1 MAENKDGVVWDLSS
15 YFPSFDGQEMREFK
29 TALAGDISVLQERAS
44 DLGPLSPDSGDEWE
58 VVYLMA
64 EDAFARLSH
73 ILSYVGCLSAA
84 DSANDAYSAEEA
96 QLRAIEAEYDKFR
109 VDLLS
114 GLRMASE
121 KELEAFTAREKLAS
135 IAHAIRRDS
144 IQARMQMSPTEEKL
158 AADLSV
164 DGIHAWGRLYDKIS
178 GKLGFEM
185 EWPDGKTEA
194 LPISRWRSLM
204 ENADRAVGKAAFEG
218 GNRAWQGVEDVC
230 AAALNAISGT
240 RLVLYKRRG
249 LDDFLEPPLFDA
261 ATERGTLDAMYAAIY
276 ENIDVARETFRL
288 KAQKLGRAGIEWF
301 EREAPLPLENAEAL
315 SWRSGRGMIEK
326 AFRTAYPRLAEYYND
341 VLLENRWVESE
352 ARGGKRPGAF
362 CTGSPVTGEQ
372 RVYMTFNGS
381 LGDANTLAHETGH
394 AWHSYLMRDMRPV
407 AQEYPMTLA
416 ETASIFAECIFA
428 EGVYGDPD
436 IPDGAKAQMLDA
448 ELSGA
453 ATLILDI
460 TTRFEFEKAFYRERG
475 DGEVPVDRLKELMVE
490 TQQQLFG
497 DAMIEGGEDPLFW
510 ASKLHFY
517 ISDLSFYNFPYTF
530 GFLLARS
537 LYALFKEEGSA
548 FLPRYEEFLRLTGSD
563 TVEGIARRALGADAA
578 DPAFWAKA
586 IQSLE
591 EPLARYREAAVED
604 A

>member
-1 MAENKDGVVWDLSS
+1 
-15 YFPSFDGQEMREFK
+15 
-29 TALAGDISVLQERAS
+29 
-44 DLGPLSPDSGDEWE
+44 
-58 VVYLMA
+58 
-64 EDAFARLSH
+64 
-73 ILSYVGCLSAA
+73 
-84 DSANDAYSAEEA
+84 
-96 QLRAIEAEYDKFR
+96 
-109 VDLLS
+109 
-114 GLRMASE
+114 
-121 KELEAFTAREKLAS
+121 
-135 IAHAIRRDS
+135 
-144 IQARMQMSPTEEKL
+144 
-158 AADLSV
+158 
-164 DGIHAWGRLYDKIS
+164 
-178 GKLGFEM
+178 
-185 EWPDGKTEA
+185 
-194 LPISRWRSLM
+194 M